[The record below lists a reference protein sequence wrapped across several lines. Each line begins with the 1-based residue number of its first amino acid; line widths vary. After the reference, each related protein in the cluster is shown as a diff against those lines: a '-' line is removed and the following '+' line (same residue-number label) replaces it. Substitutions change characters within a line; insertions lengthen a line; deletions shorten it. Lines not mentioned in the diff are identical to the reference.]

1 MSGQITVANQSPP
14 SLLVKLAQK
23 FNVEPNKMLATLKA
37 TAFKG
42 EVSNEQMIAL
52 LIVADQYRL
61 NPWTRE
67 IYAFPDRQNGIV
79 PVIGVD
85 GWSRIINEHPQFD
98 GMSFRQE
105 DDSCTCTIYRK
116 DRGHPVE
123 VTEYMAECRR
133 DTPPWRTHPRRMLRH
148 KSMIQCARLAFG
160 FVGVYD
166 QDEAER
172 MVERDVTPESDIHVP
187 KVSRTESIKARLAR
201 LKPFEKEGESVDGQL
216 HPTPEELSEIRAS
229 EIVE

>member
-1 MSGQITVANQSPP
+1 MSGQITVANQQPP

-79 PVIGVD
+79 PVVGVD

-133 DTPPWRTHPRRMLRH
+133 DTTPWRTHPRRMLRH

-172 MVERDVTPESDIHVP
+172 IVERDITPEPDIHVP
-187 KVSRTESIKARLAR
+187 QVSRTESIKARLAR
-201 LKPFEKEGESVDGQL
+201 QKLTDQEPEFKIQAQNTTEESTDFVD
-216 HPTPEELSEIRAS
+216 SEVL
-229 EIVE
+229 E